1 MRKLASVQTIE
12 ELTPIK
18 GADFIETAKI
28 LGWYCVVKKG
38 EFEVGDKCVY
48 FEIDSIVPQWEC
60 FEFMKDRKYRVKTI
74 KLRKQISQGLALSF
88 DTLGLDPGKH
98 FVGDDLTEGLGVIK
112 HDPEGDKERAM
123 EAQGKKKKPW
133 WTKFYYGMKLWNF
146 LNPRRGGWPEWIPK
160 TDETR
165 VQNMQN
171 VTKAVEGRNLY
182 YTEKIDGQ
190 SLTIYCN
197 LEERTG
203 IFSKGSTGVCS
214 RNIHYPKPVSNNW
227 WNWTLETCALET
239 LERYCRSEGKSLAIQ
254 FELFGEGIQGNSY
267 ELEGRMAYMFN
278 VWDIKNQCYLNL
290 YEKLDVANVCSFD
303 MVPYLVLKDLEKT
316 HNVCLHTQEGFL
328 KAAEGMSIVP
338 DSNCER
344 EGIVIRDI
352 SDDSFS
358 FKAISNTWLLK
369 NEV

>member
-1 MRKLASVQTIE
+1 MRKLASVQIIE
-12 ELTPIK
+12 ELIPIK
-18 GADFIETAKI
+18 GADFIETAKV

-48 FEIDSIVPQWEC
+48 FEIDSILPPEPC

-88 DTLGLDPGKH
+88 DTLGFTSKEH
-98 FVGDDLTEGLGVIK
+98 SVGIDLTEYLGVTK
-112 HDPEGDKERAM
+112 HDPEGDKERALV
-123 EAQGKKKKPW
+123 AQGKGKKKPW
-133 WTKFYYGMKLWNF
+133 WTRWYYGMKLWNY

-171 VTKAVEGRNLY
+171 VAKAVEGRYLY

-203 IFSKGSTGVCS
+203 IMSKGSTGVCS
-214 RNIHYPKPVSNNW
+214 RNIHYPKQVSNNW
-227 WNWTLETCALET
+227 WNWTAETCALET
-239 LERYCRSEGKSLAIQ
+239 LEYYCRAEGKSLAIQ
-254 FELFGEGIQGNSY
+254 FELFGEGIQGNKY
-267 ELEGRMAYMFN
+267 ELEGRMAYAFN
-278 VWDIKNQCYLNL
+278 VWDIKEQRYLKL
-290 YEKLDVANVCSFD
+290 FEKIDVLNVCGFT
-303 MVPYLVLKDLEKT
+303 MVPVLVLMGFER
-316 HNVCLHTQEGFL
+316 TQEGFL
-328 KAAEGMSIVP
+328 KVAEGMSIVP
-338 DSNCER
+338 NSECER
-344 EGIVIRDI
+344 EGIVVRDY

-358 FKAISNTWLLK
+358 FKAISNKWLLE
-369 NEV
+369 NE